1 MKVDET
7 KIELD
12 TSRVITWQY
21 DHSETLMSFFGVIDS
36 LSSATFTDFFNNF
49 LNYIMTIENIG
60 TSGDPFEGYGLAI
73 WGIVTGL
80 KRPTVTINGT
90 TRPISDNNY
99 KKILI
104 ARLHQMYR
112 PATLASIE
120 QFMQDVFGNGVYI
133 TENPNG
139 NPMTVSFIIN
149 GEIEDEELNALAS
162 DSTNIIKILELPIGV
177 GLDTPTRPTGQ
188 FGLNFS
194 ETEGQNME
202 NFAVDQSDGYGGS
215 LA

>member
-7 KIELD
+7 KIEID
-12 TSRVITWQY
+12 TSGVITWQY
-21 DHSETLMSFFGVIDS
+21 DHSGTLMSLFQMIGS

-49 LNYIMTIENIG
+49 LNYVMTINNIS
-60 TSGDPFEGYGLAI
+60 TSGDPFDGAGLSI
-73 WGIVTGL
+73 WGVVTGL
-80 KRPTVTINGT
+80 KRPSVTIDGT
-90 TRPISDNNY
+90 IRPISDENY

-133 TENPNG
+133 VENPNG
-139 NPMTVSFIIN
+139 NPMTISFIIN

-162 DSTNIIKILELPIGV
+162 SSNDILKILELPIGV
-177 GLDTPTRPTGQ
+177 GLETPTRPTGQ
-188 FGLNFS
+188 FGLNF
-194 ETEGQNME
+194 TEGNGQNLE
-202 NFAVDQSDGYGGS
+202 NFAENADDDFGGS